1 MLDFTPVCLVIHT
14 HIHRFKRL
22 STCIDFKMICYL
34 LFDVKSAVL
43 HHYTVLHQYIHD
55 KNKFTNYNRGR
66 HSHNRMV
73 VGFITTYAIIVYH
86 H

>member
-1 MLDFTPVCLVIHT
+1 MLWGNQEWTIQRHWQHWT
-14 HIHRFKRL
+14 HKTQHENKQNKN
-22 STCIDFKMICYL
+22 T
-34 LFDVKSAVL
+34 
-43 HHYTVLHQYIHD
+43 TQN
-55 KNKFTNYNRGR
+55 NKFTNYNRGR

>member
-1 MLDFTPVCLVIHT
+1 MLDFTRVCLVIHT

-22 STCIDFKMICYL
+22 STCIDFKIICYL
-34 LFDVKSAVL
+34 LFDVKWA
-43 HHYTVLHQYIHD
+43 VLHQYIHD

-66 HSHNRMV
+66 HSHNGMV